1 MPKPT
6 KFTYQ
11 KKEPFRDAFYLI
23 IVCEGSNREPEYFRF
38 FDGLSS
44 RVKVVPVESREGES
58 APAKLIANALAK
70 TEELGA
76 TSESDTLWFV
86 IDTDRW
92 RAQVHHLREECEHHP
107 GWNVAQSNP
116 CFEVWLYYHVKN
128 TLPVLAH
135 IDRCNNWKP
144 LVAKIIKGG
153 FNPDFHPVAIET
165 ATGNAK
171 DNYREEGYLP
181 QSGSTQVW
189 QLAEVLV
196 PLIKNELEMLKQK
209 FPAPKAIE

>member
-44 RVKVVPVESREGES
+44 RVKVVPVESHEGES
-58 APAKLIANALAK
+58 APEKLIDNARRK
-70 TEELGA
+70 IEELDA
-76 TSESDTLWFV
+76 TSDCDSLWFV

-92 RAQVHHLREECEHHP
+92 RAQVHHLRSECEHHH

-128 TLPVLAH
+128 TLPALAH

-144 LVAKIIKGG
+144 YLAKIIKGG

-171 DNYREEGYLP
+171 GNYREEGYLP
-181 QSGSTQVW
+181 EPGSTQLW
-189 QLAEVLV
+189 QLAEVLM
-196 PLIKNELEMLKQK
+196 PLIKSELEALKQK
-209 FPAPKAIE
+209 FPAPIATE